1 MYMEKK
7 VLQGELTVDAL
18 VVLHPASTELSV
30 SVQALLPEDIAPHV
44 MQVFALGDFA
54 GKKGQHVTVYTG
66 NANAPRVIM
75 VGVGAEPS
83 VRNLKQAIGR
93 GVIAAQESNAS
104 RVGLLI
110 TQDLI
115 DLPAKELG
123 QLIATSADVSAY
135 AFDDYMNSEKKITP
149 ITSLEIITDITG
161 SAKRALAT
169 GLERGS
175 AIAEGV
181 NLTRALGNTPPHD
194 MTPAFLA
201 KQAQSLAKKGL
212 VDVTV
217 LEKAD
222 MKKLGMG
229 CLLGVA
235 SGSDLP
241 PKFIIVEYNG
251 GKKTEKPTVL
261 VGKGITF
268 DSGGLS
274 LKPDPHMN
282 DMKYDML
289 GAATVLGTL
298 KAAIGVGL
306 KKNIIGVIPS
316 CENMPDGNS
325 YRPDDILRAMNG
337 KTVEIK
343 NTDAEGRLIL
353 ADALSYVTEKFTPKH
368 VIDFATLTGACM
380 IALGD
385 ERSGLFSPDTDL
397 ARKLYAD
404 AESVGEQLWRLP
416 LGEEYTEGVQSD
428 VADVKN
434 LGTVGGSNRLA
445 GASTAA
451 AFLQEFTKD
460 KDGRTPYP
468 WAHID
473 LSCSHYAGKGKP
485 HIRGGANGFGVE
497 TMIAHL
503 S

>member
-1 MYMEKK
+1 MKK
-7 VLQGELTVDAL
+7 NLLQGELAVDVL
-18 VVLHPASTELSV
+18 VILHSESELLHDT
-30 SVQALLPEDIAPHV
+30 VQALLPEDIVQPV
-44 MQVFALGDFA
+44 RQPFVLGDFA
-54 GKKGQHVTVYTG
+54 GKKDQQITLYTG
-66 NANAPRVIM
+66 NANVPRVII

-83 VRNLKQAIGR
+83 VRTIKQAVGR
-93 GVIAAQESNAS
+93 GIIAAQGNKAKNI
-104 RVGLLI
+104 GLLI
-110 TQDLI
+110 IDSLI
-115 DLPAKELG
+115 NMPAKELG
-123 QLIATSADVSAY
+123 QILSTSADVAAY
-135 AFDDYMNSEKKITP
+135 AFDQYKNSEHKVIA
-149 ITSLEIITDITG
+149 IESLAILTNIIG
-161 SAKRALAT
+161 SAKRVFAA
-169 GLERGS
+169 GIERGS

-181 NLTRALGNTPPHD
+181 NLTRTLGNIPPHD
-194 MTPAFLA
+194 MTPTFLA
-201 KQAQSLAKKGL
+201 KQAQVLAKKES
-212 VDVTV
+212 VNVTV

-235 SGSDLP
+235 SGSEQP

-274 LKPDPHMN
+274 LKPDPHMC

-298 KAAIGVGL
+298 KAAVTLGI

-316 CENMPDGNS
+316 CENMPGGSS

-353 ADALSYVTEKFTPKH
+353 ADALSYVTEKMNPKQ
-368 VIDFATLTGACM
+368 VIDLATLTGACM
-380 IALGD
+380 IALGN
-385 ERSGLFSPDTDL
+385 ERSGLFSPNSDL
-397 ARKLYAD
+397 ARDLYYA
-404 AESVGEQLWRLP
+404 AEGAREQLWRLP

-434 LGTVGGSNRLA
+434 IGTVGGSNRLG

-451 AFLQEFTKD
+451 AFLQEFTKNT
-460 KDGRTPYP
+460 DGKTPYP

-473 LSCSHYAGKGKP
+473 LSCSYYGGKGKA
-485 HIRGGANGFGVE
+485 HIRHGANGFGVE
-497 TMIAHL
+497 TLIAHL